1 MRRHS
6 LRSKFPHIFGG
17 WHKMTAGKRLHA
29 ERFFKYS
36 VLFRKY
42 SVLFRWRNGGQ
53 RIAADGRKNRLA
65 VRRTFVC
72 CKYYRGGYVLF
83 QDGFVILRKEYR
95 QAALLAGILIMQVMK
110 YLLP

>member
-17 WHKMTAGKRLHA
+17 WHKMTAGKRLHT
-29 ERFFKYS
+29 ERFFQ
-36 VLFRKY
+36 Y
-42 SVLFRWRNGGQ
+42 SVLFRWQNGGQ

-65 VRRTFVC
+65 DRRTFVC

-83 QDGFVILRKEYR
+83 QDGFVNLRKEHR
-95 QAALLAGILIMQVMK
+95 QTALLAGIMIMQV
-110 YLLP
+110 LS